1 MAEVRDI
8 GIDVQPPEGSCED
21 PQCPFHGTLPVRGQ
35 TIDGRIAA
43 TRATN
48 SVVVL
53 REYLHPVPKYD
64 RYEKRSSRYTAHK
77 PPCMTVAPGD
87 EVTIM
92 ECRPISKTKKFV
104 VIEAREGAPDIVIED
119 YTEAEGLE
127 IETPP
132 ADEDEE
138 ELEEGEVPPEAR
150 LGGEPE

>member
-8 GIDVQPPEGSCED
+8 GIDVQTPEGSCED

-43 TRATN
+43 RRATN

-77 PPCMTVAPGD
+77 PPCMTVAVGD

-92 ECRPISKTKKFV
+92 ECRPLSKTKKYV
-104 VIEAREGAPDIVIED
+104 VVEAREGSPDIVIED
-119 YTEAEGLE
+119 YTEAEGLD

-132 ADEDEE
+132 ADEEDDDADE
-138 ELEEGEVPPEAR
+138 VDAASDPDV
-150 LGGEPE
+150 GGDA